1 MKKVGILTFHHSYN
15 CGSMM
20 QAVALQNVV
29 KQLGIKSEIIDFS
42 NEGQR
47 QLYRTWF
54 PGNTVRNIVKN
65 SILLFHQGRLNE
77 CNSSYE
83 EFMKKHMILSQK
95 KFSTMRELSAG
106 DYSTIIAGS
115 DQIWNI
121 TIDDSDDAY
130 FLPWAKDVKKIAY
143 APSFGAKNILKYAE
157 DSSRYAGY
165 LRKFAYLSIR
175 ENNGKKWI
183 HDLIGVDVP
192 VVLDPTLL
200 LTSSFY
206 DTLIE
211 PVNNIPEK
219 FIFYYAPHYDTKIN
233 DLVTEISKKTNLPV
247 VGFNSKAFYVK
258 GLDKRGFILP
268 DKENPATYLFLIKN
282 ASLVITTSFHGTVF
296 SSIFRKCF
304 WTVKTGGMLG
314 DDDRVATLTNMLNL
328 NDRLI
333 SIAYNDTFDYMVEK
347 DYSVYEKR
355 LSEYKKESMKYLS
368 NALEIYNS

>member
-1 MKKVGILTFHHSYN
+1 
-15 CGSMM
+15 M

-304 WTVKTGGMLG
+304 WTVKNGGMLG